1 MGLYELVR
9 SKPYKDFMAK
19 LYGWGAA
26 VVIAGALFKIM
37 HFPGAGVMLTLG
49 MGVESLI
56 FFMSAF
62 EPLHVEYNWALV
74 YPELAM
80 GLDDDRPKKKKEKEK
95 ERTGTISQQLDQA
108 LLEAKIGPELLD
120 SLAAGMKNLGENA
133 KQLSGISDA
142 VNATDGY
149 ITNVSKASESVRNL
163 GVAYEKTADSLE
175 SSLNKSQNYFTN
187 VEKAS
192 NAVGS
197 LANVYEDTIRN
208 MTASSNYNEEVS
220 RLSKNLSAINAA
232 YELQLQSTNETL
244 NISKTLDEHLK
255 ELATNLNESSNN
267 ILSYKE
273 QVDMLSKNV
282 SKLNDI
288 YGNMLAAMSSRPM

>member
-9 SKPYKDFMAK
+9 SKPYKNFMAK
-19 LYGWGAA
+19 LYGIGAA

-37 HFPGAGVMLTLG
+37 HFPGAGIMLLIG
-49 MGVESLI
+49 MGTESVI

-62 EPLHVEYNWALV
+62 EPLHVDYNWALV

-80 GLDDDRPKKKKEKEK
+80 GLDDEKPKKKEKEK
-95 ERTGTISQQLDQA
+95 KGTISQQLDNA
-108 LLEAKIGPELLD
+108 LLEAKIGPDLLD

-133 KQLSGISDA
+133 KQLSGMSDA

-163 GVAYEKTADSLE
+163 GVAYEKTTDSLE

-192 NAVGS
+192 SAVGS
-197 LANVYEDTIRN
+197 LANVYEDTIRS
-208 MTASSNYNEEVS
+208 MTAGSNYNEEVS

-255 ELATNLNESSNN
+255 NLATNLNESTNN

-288 YGNMLAAMSSRPM
+288 YGNMLAAMGNRIS